1 VGVLRLEHL
10 VKVAK
15 VVEPPVHGPVHPVD
29 LDALQGE
36 RSAQGRLQRQ
46 LDALHSRISSY
57 KNTLA
62 ARQTPSLQAHAMS
75 ARRKEVTV

>member
-1 VGVLRLEHL
+1 M
-10 VKVAK
+10 KVAK

-36 RSAQGRLQRQ
+36 RSAEGRLQRQ

-57 KNTLA
+57 ENTLA
-62 ARQTPSLQAHAMS
+62 ARQTPTLLAHEKS
-75 ARRKEVTV
+75 ARREEVTG